1 MEGTT
6 RLAAGATM
14 NKMMRAM
21 PPDYAG
27 PGRMVVRWQRAFGEL
42 SPAGGGQSRP
52 GLRCGAP
59 QITALCR
66 NFAQLLSC
74 LERAG
79 RTQNSKRLQAAH
91 SPVRGGW
98 IGPGTRSVREGGV
111 KVTCRPQGENVAMSG
126 PGGRVRLVV
135 DLSGVDFCDST
146 GVNVLLAAHRQARE
160 TGGDL
165 ELAAPRP
172 AVRKILQVT
181 GLEAV
186 FTVTDNPAQAVGR

>member
-1 MEGTT
+1 
-6 RLAAGATM
+6 
-14 NKMMRAM
+14 MRE
-21 PPDYAG
+21 
-27 PGRMVVRWQRAFGEL
+27 VEL
-42 SPAGGGQSRP
+42 
-52 GLRCGAP
+52 
-59 QITALCR
+59 
-66 NFAQLLSC
+66 
-74 LERAG
+74 
-79 RTQNSKRLQAAH
+79 
-91 SPVRGGW
+91 
-98 IGPGTRSVREGGV
+98 
-111 KVTCRPQGENVAMSG
+111 KVTCRPQGEYVVMSVHG
-126 PGGRVRLVV
+126 EIDLYTVPRLQRELAGVLASGCPVRIVV